1 MSNSK
6 KSKDLPVTQAMLY
19 SVRDELKSD
28 IASQSLEIR
37 SVRGEVES
45 LKGEVKSLWGETR
58 SLRGE
63 IQAVRGEVEV
73 VRGEVEVVRGEV
85 EVVRG
90 EVISLRED
98 MNAKFDLVL
107 AGMAKQDAKIHRM
120 LTLYEEQEN
129 RNKYVLDGYHQLHRR
144 QDQFEA
150 RIESRVA
157 GLELVVK
164 DLKKTT

>member
-63 IQAVRGEVEV
+63 IQA